1 MNNLKKYK
9 EFWANK
15 KVFVTGH
22 TGFKGT
28 WLCIILN
35 LFRANVHG
43 YALKP
48 DKNSFFIKSNI
59 LKSVKSNT
67 FANINNLN
75 LLKKKLAKIKPSVLI
90 HLAAQPL
97 VMESYKNPKKT
108 FETNIIGTLNVLEA
122 AREIK
127 SLKSIII
134 VTTDKVYKIKK
145 KSKGYVENDELWGT
159 DPYSA
164 SKVGAEIVTHSYI
177 NSFFTKKKLN
187 LNTATVRAGNVLGGG
202 DLSKNRIIPDIY
214 SAIKNKNILTLRN
227 PYHIRP
233 WQHVIDPLMGYLKLA
248 QKQFFNKKKLD
259 NSWNFGPDEK
269 NFKKVI
275 DVVNFIKKKNKFNY
289 EVKKILA
296 IKETEILK
304 LNNLNA
310 KTKLGWK
317 PVWNFKDTLI
327 KVEEWYNLLDKG
339 INQGT
344 ICEKQI
350 FEYLEQE

>member
-1 MNNLKKYK
+1 MNNLKKYR

-59 LKSVKSNT
+59 LKFVKSNT
-67 FANINNLN
+67 FADINNLN
-75 LLKKKLAKIKPSVLI
+75 LLKKKLAK
-90 HLAAQPL
+90 
-97 VMESYKNPKKT
+97 SYKNPKKT

-122 AREIK
+122 ARKIK
-127 SLKSIII
+127 SLKSIIV

-187 LNTATVRAGNVLGGG
+187 YKIATVRAGNVLGGG
-202 DLSKNRIIPDIY
+202 DISKNRIIPDIY
-214 SAIKNKNILTLRN
+214 KAIKNKNNLILRN

-289 EVKKILA
+289 EVKKILS

-339 INQGT
+339 IKQGK